1 MKKQKI
7 YRYNKPV
14 SKAEANAAKEKGK
27 KVPPI
32 LCYANN
38 EAHALQ
44 VFRERFKDEKGVSPR
59 IDKTLIEEY
68 VEKPKAQKK
77 PSQESK

>member
-1 MKKQKI
+1 MKKQKL
-7 YRYNKPV
+7 YRYNKP
-14 SKAEANAAKEKGK
+14 AAKGK
-27 KVPPI
+27 KAPLI

-44 VFRERFKDEKGVSPR
+44 LLRERFTNDEGVAEK
-59 IDKTLIEEY
+59 IDKSLIEEY

-77 PSQESK
+77 PADKKPSKGGK